1 VSRAALFL
9 LLLAGA
15 PLRLAAGEEQPLS
28 LVSFEGERV
37 LLAPAPGQEALLV
50 HFWATW
56 CPDCVEELPALE
68 RAARACEGAPVR
80 VAVVN
85 VAESQGAIARF
96 REAYGLVLPTLR
108 DPDGRVWRR
117 FARGLPA
124 NLVWTREGRRVE
136 LGPRGEAAWER
147 TLAELGC
154 GPAAA
159 R

>member
-1 VSRAALFL
+1 MLRLVPW

-15 PLRLAAGEEQPLS
+15 PLWLAAGDEHPLS
-28 LVSFEGERV
+28 FVSFEGERV
-37 LLAPAPGQEALLV
+37 LLEPGPGQDAILV

-56 CPDCVEELPALE
+56 CTDCVDELPALE

-85 VAESQGAIARF
+85 VAESPDAIARF
-96 REAYGLVLPTLR
+96 REAHGLALPTLR

-136 LGPRGEAAWER
+136 LGPKGDGAWQR
-147 TLAELGC
+147 TLSELGC
-154 GPAAA
+154 GAAEA

>member
-1 VSRAALFL
+1 VSRLVPWL

-15 PLRLAAGEEQPLS
+15 PLWLAAGGERPLS
-28 LVSFEGERV
+28 LLSFEGERV
-37 LLAPAPGQEALLV
+37 LLAPAPDQDALLV

-56 CPDCVEELPALE
+56 CPECVDELPALE
-68 RAARACEGAPVR
+68 RAARACEGARVR

-85 VAESQGAIARF
+85 VAESPGEIARF
-96 REAYGLVLPTLR
+96 REAHGLALPTLR
-108 DPDGRVWRR
+108 DPDGRVWRG

-136 LGPRGEAAWER
+136 LGPRDEAAWER